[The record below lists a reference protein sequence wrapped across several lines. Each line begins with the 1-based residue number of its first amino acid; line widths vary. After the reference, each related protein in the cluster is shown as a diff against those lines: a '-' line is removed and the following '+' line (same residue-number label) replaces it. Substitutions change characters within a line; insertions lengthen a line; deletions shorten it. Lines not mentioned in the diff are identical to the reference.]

1 MKIIFEKWYMGKVL
15 ESWTTIF
22 NNEKELVEFMNERV
36 DYLLGLDDCYIT
48 IRRAKMYEKKESD

>member
-15 ESWTTIF
+15 ENWTTIF

-36 DYLLGLDDCYIT
+36 DHLLGSGDYYIT